1 MTVERILDLESGMN
15 LSKMDLNNEPVVRRV
30 HLKADIV

>member
-1 MTVERILDLESGMN
+1 MTVDRILDLESGMN
-15 LSKMDLNNEPVVRRV
+15 LSKMDLKNEPVVQRV